1 MPIIFKKNKMENKN
15 TTTKLLGLRWYQ
27 LLIIG
32 IVGNLLSRALI
43 IENSTSSFDI
53 TVTKILFLL
62 SVISD
67 ILAFSGG
74 LLGLYILIKK
84 LIHRNPKTP

>member
-1 MPIIFKKNKMENKN
+1 MENKN
-15 TTTKLLGLRWYQ
+15 ATTKLFGLRWYQ
-27 LLIIG
+27 LLIVGIIG
-32 IVGNLLSRALI
+32 SSLSRALI

-53 TVTKILFLL
+53 TVTKILFIL

-67 ILAFSGG
+67 ILAFGG
-74 LLGLYILIKK
+74 VLLGLYILIKK